1 MFTVKGKTV
10 SNGTKTVRFKY
21 GAQKALPFGDRL
33 IVLLD
38 IPEGDPT
45 RNNIYCLTHDL
56 RVAWRSEPLQ
66 KKYPGIR
73 VLPYVDILMIDG
85 ELIAFDMYCRR
96 FQIDPVTGKVRGY
109 TITK

>member
-10 SNGTKTVRFKY
+10 SNGTKTVRFRY
-21 GAQKALPFGDRL
+21 RVQKTLPFGDRL

-56 RVAWRSEPLQ
+56 RVAWRSEPPE
-66 KKYPGIR
+66 KKYPDIL
-73 VLPYVDILMIDG
+73 VLPYVDILMING

-96 FQIDPVTGKVRGY
+96 FQIDPVAGTVLGY